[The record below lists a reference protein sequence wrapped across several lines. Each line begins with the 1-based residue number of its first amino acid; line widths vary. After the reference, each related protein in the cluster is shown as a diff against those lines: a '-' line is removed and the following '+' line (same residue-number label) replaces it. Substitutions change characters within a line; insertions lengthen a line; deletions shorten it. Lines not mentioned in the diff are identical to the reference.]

1 MLNDHFVNKMFF
13 QEVKTE
19 VKENRKLPVQQ
30 LYETQRAESNT
41 EMALPDFINVK
52 DKIKRVRAKDSR
64 PTHTSLLKS

>member
-13 QEVKTE
+13 QEV

-41 EMALPDFINVK
+41 EIALPDFINVK
-52 DKIKRVRAKDSR
+52 IKLREYERRIVAQL
-64 PTHTSLLKS
+64 TQVFLKS